1 MKKLTLILISLLFF
15 RFADAQEEDAMLLQY
30 RQQALEYQQQIKIA
44 ESQLSGA
51 ESKVSATKAN
61 QLPSLDFNSNF
72 TFYGVPLQLAPPAD
86 AAPGTPGEE
95 LHNIYSLNLDLY
107 QPILQGGQLKN
118 TKRSAQAEVE
128 MMKSFVGMSKQ
139 QVMLNS
145 DILYWNAVTKKE
157 TYKLSVK
164 YKEVIGEF
172 LKVIKDRVE
181 EEVVGKNE
189 LYQAQVRYNDAGYKA
204 IRSQKEYMVSI
215 MNLNKLIGQPVNNPT
230 PVADSLRAVQWIKS
244 NDDLSELALNQRP
257 ELNYFKNE
265 INKYSY
271 EEKVVS
277 SKFNPQLGV
286 FAGGKWGSP
295 SPGLQKS
302 PDFNYKLGA
311 RLSIPIFHWGQ
322 KHKEKFTAHQLVE
335 IANLKLEETRDRVKM
350 EVESSYYK
358 LERSQEQLDFAKSSL
373 DNAAKNVSVMLDR
386 YNEGLSSVLEVL
398 DAHLYWQK
406 TYLNYILAKYEL
418 NVAYSQYQFAVG
430 NFVQP

>member
-1 MKKLTLILISLLFF
+1 MNRITLILLSLLFF
-15 RFADAQEEDAMLLQY
+15 RFADAQEDALLMQY
-30 RQQALEYQQQIKIA
+30 RQKALEYQQQIKIA
-44 ESQLSGA
+44 EHQLSGA
-51 ESKVSATKAN
+51 ESKVNAAKSG
-61 QLPSLDFNSNF
+61 QLPSLDFNSNY
-72 TFYGVPLQLAPPAD
+72 TYYGVPLQLAPPAD
-86 AAPGTPGEE
+86 APGTPGDE

-118 TKRSAQAEVE
+118 TKKSAESEVE
-128 MMKSFVGMSKQ
+128 MMRSFVGMTKQ
-139 QVMLNS
+139 QVVLNS

-157 TYKLSVK
+157 TYNLYTK

-189 LYQAQVRYNDAGYKA
+189 LYQAKVRYNDAEYKA

-215 MNLNKLIGQPVNNPT
+215 MDLNRLIGQPVNTPT
-230 PVADSLRAVQWIKS
+230 AVADSLTAILWTKTT
-244 NDDLSELALNQRP
+244 DDLSEQAVNQRP
-257 ELNYFKNE
+257 ELNYIKNE
-265 INKYSY
+265 INKYTY
-271 EEKVVS
+271 DEKLVT
-277 SKFNPQLGV
+277 SKYNPQFGV

-295 SPGLQKS
+295 SPGLQIN

-322 KHKEKFTAHQLVE
+322 KKKERFSAHQLVE

-358 LERSQEQLDFAKSSL
+358 LERSQEQLDFAGSAL

-398 DAHLYWQK
+398 DAQLYWQK
-406 TYLNYILAKYEL
+406 SYQNYILAKYEL
-418 NVAYSQYQFAVG
+418 NVAYSQYQYAVG

>member
-1 MKKLTLILISLLFF
+1 MKKITLILFSLLFF
-15 RFADAQEEDAMLLQY
+15 RFADAQEDALLLQY
-30 RQQALEYQQQIKIA
+30 RQKAVDYQQQIKIA
-44 ESQLSGA
+44 EKHLSGA
-51 ESKVSATKAN
+51 EAKVSAAKSG

-72 TFYGVPLQLAPPAD
+72 TYYGVPLQLAPPAD
-86 AAPGTPGEE
+86 APPGATGEE
-95 LHNIYSLNLDLY
+95 LQNIYSLNLDLY

-118 TKRSAQAEVE
+118 EKQSAMSEVE
-128 MMKSFVGMSKQ
+128 MMKSYVGMNKQ
-139 QVMLNS
+139 QVILNS
-145 DILYWNAVTKKE
+145 DMLYWNAVSKKE
-157 TYKLSVK
+157 TYNLQMK

-172 LKVIKDRVE
+172 VKVIKARVE
-181 EEVVGKNE
+181 EEVAGKNE
-189 LYQAQVRYNDAGYKA
+189 LYQAMVRYNDAEYKT

-215 MNLNKLIGQPVNNPT
+215 MNLNKMIGEPVNTPT
-230 PVADSLRAVQWIKS
+230 SVADSLIAVQWLKS
-244 NDDLSELALNQRP
+244 SDDLSDLAVNQRP
-257 ELNYFKNE
+257 ELNYYKNE
-265 INKYSY
+265 IEKLSY
-271 EEKVVS
+271 DEKLVI
-277 SKFNPQLGV
+277 SKFNPQFGV

-322 KHKEKFTAHQLVE
+322 KKEKRFTAHQLVE

-373 DNAAKNVSVMLDR
+373 ANAAKNVSVMLDR

-398 DAHLYWQK
+398 DAQLDWQK
-406 TYLNYILAKYEL
+406 TYYNYILAKYDL
-418 NVAYSQYQFAVG
+418 NVAYSQYQYAVG